1 MTSPV
6 TPPAATSSAVTPS
19 PDTSSVP
26 PSLRQA
32 ALDALAEPDPCKKI
46 AAVDRMVATLPL
58 CADLV
63 LHATQPLPGRPQRPQ
78 LVDPREVSVRSTQT
92 QQGKAA
98 LLHAIAH
105 IEFNAINL
113 ALDIIW
119 RFPGMPDDFYYDWLQ
134 VAREEA
140 YHFSL
145 VRGHLAASGYQYGD
159 FAAHNGLWDMA
170 EKTANDI
177 LARLALV
184 PRTLE
189 ARGLDV
195 SPAIQNKLRAA
206 KDNRGVEILDIILR
220 DEIGHVKTGNR
231 WYLYCCEQQNQDPVA
246 AYATLIDIY
255 RVSKPRGPFNVQARM
270 AAGFTQTDIDWLNS
284 L

>member
-1 MTSPV
+1 MHS
-6 TPPAATSSAVTPS
+6 
-19 PDTSSVP
+19 
-26 PSLRQA
+26 
-32 ALDALAEPDPCKKI
+32 
-46 AAVDRMVATLPL
+46 
-58 CADLV
+58 
-63 LHATQPLPGRPQRPQ
+63 
-78 LVDPREVSVRSTQT
+78 
-92 QQGKAA
+92 
-98 LLHAIAH
+98 IAH

-134 VAREEA
+134 VAQEEA

-145 VRGHLAASGYQYGD
+145 VRGHLASTGYQYGD

-170 EKTANDI
+170 EKTADDL

-195 SPAIQNKLRAA
+195 SPAIQNKLRAVN
-206 KDNRGVEILDIILR
+206 DNRGVEILDIILR

-246 AYATLIDIY
+246 AYAALIDTY
-255 RVSKPRGPFNVQARM
+255 RVGKPRGPFNVQARM
-270 AAGFTQTDIDWLNS
+270 AAGFTQADIDWLNS

>member
-1 MTSPV
+1 MSYGL
-6 TPPAATSSAVTPS
+6 
-19 PDTSSVP
+19 

-32 ALDALAEPDPCKKI
+32 ALDALSEPDPCKKI
-46 AAVDRMVATLPL
+46 TAVNQLAATLPIG
-58 CADLV
+58 ADAV
-63 LHATQPLPGRPQRPQ
+63 LHPAQTLPGRPRRPE
-78 LVDPREVSVRSTQT
+78 LVDPRKVSVRSAHTP
-92 QQGKAA
+92 QGKAA
-98 LLHAIAH
+98 LMHSIAH

-119 RFPGMPDDFYYDWLQ
+119 RFAGMPDAFYRDWLQ

-145 VRGHLAASGYQYGD
+145 VRGHLATSGYQYGD
-159 FAAHNGLWDMA
+159 FPAHNGLWDMA
-170 EKTANDI
+170 EKTQDDL

-195 SPAIQNKLRAA
+195 SPAIQNRLREANDS
-206 KDNRGVEILDIILR
+206 KGVEILDIILR
-220 DEIGHVKTGNR
+220 DEIGHVQIGNR
-231 WYLYCCEQQNQDPVA
+231 WYLYCCEQDNRDPVA
-246 AYATLIDIY
+246 TYAAMIEAY
-255 RVSKPRGPFNVQARM
+255 RVARPRGPFNVQARM
-270 AAGFTQTDIDWLNS
+270 AAGFTQADIDWLNS

>member
-1 MTSPV
+1 MEMFAHSAQFSIAPTA
-6 TPPAATSSAVTPS
+6 PA
-19 PDTSSVP
+19 
-26 PSLRQA
+26 
-32 ALDALAEPDPCKKI
+32 
-46 AAVDRMVATLPL
+46 LPAG
-58 CADLV
+58 C
-63 LHATQPLPGRPQRPQ
+63 HLPGHPQRPV
-78 LVDPREVSVRSTQT
+78 LRHHTEVARRSPATLEGRIT
-92 QQGKAA
+92 
-98 LLHAIAH
+98 LMHAIAH

-159 FAAHNGLWDMA
+159 FAAHNGLWEMA
-170 EKTANDI
+170 EKTSDDI

-195 SPAIQNKLRAA
+195 SPAIQAKLRAA
-206 KDNRGVEILDIILR
+206 NDSRGVEILDIILR

-231 WYLYCCEQQNQDPVA
+231 WYLYCCKQQNQDPVA
-246 AYATLIDIY
+246 AYATLIDSY
-255 RVSKPRGPFNVQARM
+255 RISKPRGPFNVQARM
-270 AAGFTQTDIDWLNS
+270 AAGFTQADIDWLNS

>member
-1 MTSPV
+1 MSTNPR
-6 TPPAATSSAVTPS
+6 
-19 PDTSSVP
+19 
-26 PSLRQA
+26 SLRQA
-32 ALDALAEPDPCKKI
+32 ALDALSEPDPCAKI
-46 AAVDRMVATLPL
+46 TAVQALQPTLPISPDASL
-58 CADLV
+58 RP
-63 LHATQPLPGRPQRPQ
+63 ATPLPGRPQKPE
-78 LVDPREVSVRSTQT
+78 LVDPRKVSVRSAHTP
-92 QQGKAA
+92 QGKAA
-98 LLHAIAH
+98 LMHSIAH

-119 RFPGMPDDFYYDWLQ
+119 RFPGMPDDFYRDWAQ

-159 FAAHNGLWDMA
+159 FPAHNGLWDMA
-170 EKTANDI
+170 EKTRDDI

-195 SPAIQNKLRAA
+195 SPAIQNRLRDAN
-206 KDNRGVEILDIILR
+206 DSRGVEILDIILR
-220 DEIGHVKTGNR
+220 DEIGHVQIGNR
-231 WYLYCCEQQNQDPVA
+231 WYLYCCEQQNRDPVQT
-246 AYATLIDIY
+246 YASLIETY
-255 RVSKPRGPFNVQARM
+255 RVAKPRGPFNVEARM
-270 AAGFTQTDIDWLNS
+270 AAGFTQADIDWLNS

>member
-1 MTSPV
+1 MPSSVTSSPV
-6 TPPAATSSAVTPS
+6 APSANR
-19 PDTSSVP
+19 
-26 PSLRQA
+26 SLRQA
-32 ALDALAEPDPCKKI
+32 ALAALAEPDPCKKI
-46 AAVDRMVATLPL
+46 TAVQQLAATLPID
-58 CADLV
+58 ADRV
-63 LHATQPLPGRPQRPQ
+63 LQAAQTLPGRPQRPE
-78 LVDPREVSVRSTQT
+78 LVDPREVSIRSTQT
-92 QQGKAA
+92 PQGKAA
-98 LLHAIAH
+98 LMHSIAH

-170 EKTANDI
+170 EKTADDI

-206 KDNRGVEILDIILR
+206 NDHRGVEILDIILR

-246 AYATLIDIY
+246 AYAALIDTY
-255 RVSKPRGPFNVQARM
+255 RISKPRGPFNVQARM
-270 AAGFTQTDIDWLNS
+270 AAGFTQADIDWLNS

>member
-46 AAVDRMVATLPL
+46 AAVDRMAATLPL

-63 LHATQPLPGRPQRPQ
+63 LHTTQPLPGRPQRPQ

>member
-1 MTSPV
+1 MPSPV
-6 TPPAATSSAVTPS
+6 TPSAVTPA
-19 PDTSSVP
+19 VY

-46 AAVDRMVATLPL
+46 TAVDQLVSTLPV
-58 CADLV
+58 CADLI
-63 LHATQPLPGRPQRPQ
+63 LKPTRPLPGRPQRPQ
-78 LVDPREVSVRSTQT
+78 LVDPREVSIRSTQT

-98 LLHAIAH
+98 LMHSIAH

-145 VRGHLAASGYQYGD
+145 VRGHLASSGYQYGD

-170 EKTANDI
+170 EKTADDI

-195 SPAIQNKLRAA
+195 SPAIQNKLRAVN
-206 KDNRGVEILDIILR
+206 DNRGVDILDIILR

-231 WYLYCCEQQNQDPVA
+231 WYLYCCEQQNKEPVA
-246 AYATLIDIY
+246 AYAALIDTY
-255 RVSKPRGPFNVQARM
+255 RVGKPRGPFNVQARM
-270 AAGFTQTDIDWLNS
+270 AAGFTQADIDWLNS

>member
-1 MTSPV
+1 MPSSV
-6 TPPAATSSAVTPS
+6 TPPPVAPAAYL
-19 PDTSSVP
+19 
-26 PSLRQA
+26 SLRQA
-32 ALDALAEPDPCKKI
+32 ALDALAESDPCKKI
-46 AAVDRMVATLPL
+46 TAVDKLVSTLPA
-58 CADLV
+58 CADLI
-63 LHATQPLPGRPQRPQ
+63 LQPTRPLPGRPQRPQ
-78 LVDPREVSVRSTQT
+78 LVDPREVSIRSTQT

-98 LLHAIAH
+98 LMHSIAH

-170 EKTANDI
+170 EKTADDI

-195 SPAIQNKLRAA
+195 SPAIQNKLRAVND
-206 KDNRGVEILDIILR
+206 KRGVEILDIILR

-246 AYATLIDIY
+246 AYATLIDTY
-255 RVSKPRGPFNVQARM
+255 RVGKPRGPFNVQARM
-270 AAGFTQTDIDWLNS
+270 AAGFTQADIDWLNS

>member
-1 MTSPV
+1 M
-6 TPPAATSSAVTPS
+6 SSAPL
-19 PDTSSVP
+19 
-26 PSLRQA
+26 SLRQA
-32 ALDALAEPDPCKKI
+32 ALNALSEPDPCGKI
-46 AAVDRMVATLPL
+46 AAVRLLEPTLPVCSNAML
-58 CADLV
+58 TPGV
-63 LHATQPLPGRPQRPQ
+63 PLPGRPQRPE
-78 LVDPREVSVRSTQT
+78 LVDPRKVSVRSAHTA
-92 QQGKAA
+92 QGKAA
-98 LLHAIAH
+98 LMHSIAH

-119 RFPGMPDDFYYDWLQ
+119 RFPGMPEEFYHDWAQ

-159 FAAHNGLWDMA
+159 FPAHNGLWDMA
-170 EKTANDI
+170 EKTRDDI

-195 SPAIQNKLRAA
+195 SPAIQNRLREAN
-206 KDNRGVEILDIILR
+206 DSRGVDILDIILR
-220 DEIGHVKTGNR
+220 DEIGHVQIGNR
-231 WYLYCCEQQNQDPVA
+231 WYLYCCELQNRDPVA
-246 AYATLIDIY
+246 TYASLIENY

-270 AAGFTQTDIDWLNS
+270 AAGFTQADIDWLNS

>member
-1 MTSPV
+1 M
-6 TPPAATSSAVTPS
+6 PPL
-19 PDTSSVP
+19 D

-32 ALDALAEPDPCKKI
+32 ALDALAEPDPCRKLT
-46 AAVDRMVATLPL
+46 AVNQLAPALPV
-58 CADLV
+58 CADLI
-63 LHATQPLPGRPQRPQ
+63 LQPTLPLPGRPQRPQ
-78 LVDPREVSVRSTQT
+78 LVDPRKVALRSTQSP
-92 QQGKAA
+92 QGKAA
-98 LLHAIAH
+98 LMHSIAH

-119 RFPGMPDDFYYDWLQ
+119 RFPGMPDEFYLDWLQ

-170 EKTANDI
+170 EKTADDI

-195 SPAIQNKLRAA
+195 SPAIQERLRAA
-206 KDNRGVEILDIILR
+206 NDSRGVEILDIILR
-220 DEIGHVKTGNR
+220 DEIGHVQVGNR
-231 WYLYCCEQQNQDPVA
+231 WYLYCCKQQNQDPVA
-246 AYATLIDIY
+246 AYASLIQTY
-255 RVSKPRGPFNVQARM
+255 GVAKPRGPFNVQARM
-270 AAGFTQTDIDWLNS
+270 AAGFTQADIDWLNS

>member
-1 MTSPV
+1 MPSSV
-6 TPPAATSSAVTPS
+6 TSSSVAPS
-19 PDTSSVP
+19 AS

-32 ALDALAEPDPCKKI
+32 ALDALAESDPCKKI
-46 AAVDRMVATLPL
+46 TAVNQLAATLPVY
-58 CADLV
+58 ADHV
-63 LHATQPLPGRPQRPQ
+63 LQPTQVLPGRPQRPQ
-78 LVDPREVSVRSTQT
+78 LVDPREVSIRSTQT
-92 QQGKAA
+92 PQGKAA
-98 LLHAIAH
+98 LMHSIAH

-159 FAAHNGLWDMA
+159 FSAHNGLWDMA
-170 EKTANDI
+170 EKTADDI

-206 KDNRGVEILDIILR
+206 NDQRGVEILDIILR

-246 AYATLIDIY
+246 AYAALIDTY
-255 RVSKPRGPFNVQARM
+255 RISKPRGPFNVQARM
-270 AAGFTQTDIDWLNS
+270 AAGFTQADIDWLNS

>member
-1 MTSPV
+1 MLS
-6 TPPAATSSAVTPS
+6 AT
-19 PDTSSVP
+19 

-32 ALDALAEPDPCKKI
+32 ALDALCEPDPCAKI
-46 AAVDRMVATLPL
+46 TAVDKINDRWPVLPQEIL
-58 CADLV
+58 RPSRTV
-63 LHATQPLPGRPQRPQ
+63 PGRPASPA
-78 LVDPREVSVRSTQT
+78 LVDPRKVSVRSAHTP
-92 QQGKAA
+92 QGKAA
-98 LLHAIAH
+98 LIHSIAH

-119 RFPGMPDDFYYDWLQ
+119 RFHDMPEAFYRDWLR

-145 VRGHLAASGYQYGD
+145 VRAHLASSGYQYGD
-159 FAAHNGLWDMA
+159 FPAHNGLWDMA
-170 EKTANDI
+170 EKTQDDL

-195 SPAIQNKLRAA
+195 SPAIQGKLR
-206 KDNRGVEILDIILR
+206 DVGDHRGVDILEIILR
-220 DEIGHVKTGNR
+220 DEIGHVQAGNR
-231 WYLYCCEQQNQDPVA
+231 WYLYCCEQAQRDPVR
-246 AYATLIDIY
+246 AYAELIAQY
-255 RVSKPRGPFNVQARM
+255 GVARPRGPFNIDARM
-270 AAGFTQTDIDWLNS
+270 QAGFTRADIDWLNS

>member
-1 MTSPV
+1 MTS
-6 TPPAATSSAVTPS
+6 AFS
-19 PDTSSVP
+19 
-26 PSLRQA
+26 SLRHA

-46 AAVDRMVATLPL
+46 TAVKQLALTLPV
-58 CADLV
+58 CA
-63 LHATQPLPGRPQRPQ
+63 HADIQPTRPLPGRPARPQ
-78 LVDPREVSVRSTQT
+78 LVDPRKVALRSAHTPE
-92 QQGKAA
+92 GKAA
-98 LLHAIAH
+98 LIHSIAH

-119 RFPGMPDDFYYDWLQ
+119 RFTGMPDDFYRDWLQ

-170 EKTANDI
+170 EKTRDNL

-195 SPAIQNKLRAA
+195 SPAIQKRLRDAGDR
-206 KDNRGVEILDIILR
+206 KGVDILDIILR
-220 DEIGHVKTGNR
+220 DEIGHVQIGNR
-231 WYLYCCEQQNQDPVA
+231 WYLYCCERDQRDPVA
-246 AYATLIDIY
+246 AYAELMDAY
-255 RVSKPRGPFNVQARM
+255 GVARPRGPFNVQARM
-270 AAGFTQTDIDWLNS
+270 AAGFTQADIDWLNS